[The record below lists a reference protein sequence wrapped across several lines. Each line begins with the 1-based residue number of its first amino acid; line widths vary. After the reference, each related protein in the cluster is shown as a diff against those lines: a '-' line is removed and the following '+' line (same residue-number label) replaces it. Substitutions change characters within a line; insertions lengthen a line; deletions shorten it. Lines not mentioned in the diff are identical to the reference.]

1 MDFEAREA
9 NALRDLMVRGASSQ
23 ADGEAASTHALSQ
36 LIEEAGLAPF
46 HARLEGMVAHANLW
60 SVQPEAATADA
71 AATLRQALSLH
82 HKVWALNRELR
93 VIEGRLAVD
102 PNEDDAARLADIQT
116 QLSTLD
122 GTEAALEGFGAMSG
136 RANRVL

>member
-1 MDFEAREA
+1 
-9 NALRDLMVRGASSQ
+9 
-23 ADGEAASTHALSQ
+23 
-36 LIEEAGLAPF
+36 
-46 HARLEGMVAHANLW
+46 
-60 SVQPEAATADA
+60 
-71 AATLRQALSLH
+71 LH

-93 VIEGRLAVD
+93 VIEGRLAAD
-102 PNEDDAARLADIQT
+102 PNEEDAARLADIQT

>member
-1 MDFEAREA
+1 M
-9 NALRDLMVRGASSQ
+9 
-23 ADGEAASTHALSQ
+23 
-36 LIEEAGLAPF
+36 
-46 HARLEGMVAHANLW
+46 
-60 SVQPEAATADA
+60 DA

-93 VIEGRLAVD
+93 TIEGRLAVD
-102 PNEDDAARLADIQT
+102 PDPTEEDAARLADIRA

-136 RANRVL
+136 RVNRVL